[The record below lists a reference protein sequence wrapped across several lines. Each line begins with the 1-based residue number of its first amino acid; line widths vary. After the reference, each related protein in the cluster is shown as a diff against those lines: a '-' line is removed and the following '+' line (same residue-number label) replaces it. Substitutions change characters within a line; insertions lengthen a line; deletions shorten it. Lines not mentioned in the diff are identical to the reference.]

1 MPYKL
6 KIANSTI
13 CHSNRLNEITVI
25 ISDVLQITEL
35 SWFVCATWWLV
46 DGVVKPRPH
55 TGMGFKWYWCPS
67 GCLSICLSPS
77 VYMNRQPVVG
87 QWCIAVSVG
96 NLAVHSVASGYF
108 AGLSGC
114 VTVSPESTAIA
125 YHGGGLSSRPIGVIH
140 FIHYVFRINRENCKS
155 YLVGVIVLKH
165 QHIFWSSI
173 FRIRNLSN
181 AYSNQRLSHC
191 IAIHTKHGLLH
202 SLTHSSCYWSYSIQK

>member
-25 ISDVLQITEL
+25 ISNVLQITEL
-35 SWFVCATWWLV
+35 SWLYVRHDDWLMELSSPAHRLEWALSGTDVHLVVCPFVCHHLYIWI
-46 DGVVKPRPH
+46 DE
-55 TGMGFKWYWCPS
+55 
-67 GCLSICLSPS
+67 
-77 VYMNRQPVVG
+77 PVVG

-173 FRIRNLSN
+173 FLIRNLSN

-191 IAIHTKHGLLH
+191 IVIQTKHGLLH